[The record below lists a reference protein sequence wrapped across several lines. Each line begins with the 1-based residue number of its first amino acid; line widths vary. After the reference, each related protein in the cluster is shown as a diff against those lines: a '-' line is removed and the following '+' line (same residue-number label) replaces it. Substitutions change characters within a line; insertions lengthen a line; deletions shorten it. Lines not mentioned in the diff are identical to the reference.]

1 MHPEI
6 ARQMVAAHHQDII
19 ALAGPRRARPGR
31 RPRGLPLWRVTWSRV
46 ASPADARGG
55 RAWLIVISAHRTT
68 IRPAA

>member
-6 ARQMVAAHHQDII
+6 ARPLIAAHHKDIA
-19 ALAGPRRARPGR
+19 ALAGPGRIRHGRA
-31 RPRGLPLWRVTWSRV
+31 RGLPRWRVTWSRV
-46 ASPADARGG
+46 ASPAGTGEG

>member
-6 ARQMVAAHHQDII
+6 ARQVIAAHHKDIT
-19 ALAGPRRARPGR
+19 ALAGPRRIGPGR
-31 RPRGLPLWRVTWSRV
+31 RPRGLPRWRVSWSRV